1 MDIITGLIIA
11 WIVCVAIASG
21 ELIPCLLLIVTMFFP
36 KVWIPLLAI
45 FLVITKINDYKYKK
59 YWNTEW
65 DNKLYE
71 CLIWSK
77 FLKVKSKKVVKED
90 KTTDKMLKVYRVV
103 LYVWVWILALTTIIA
118 VIYSIIK

>member
-36 KVWIPLLAI
+36 KVWISLLAI